1 MKILKI
7 GSLMLLSLCFFA
19 CDDSDEEDVSPS
31 AIDQGHPALGT
42 VPDLQL
48 PDLLP
53 LDAAPLDAAP
63 LDAAPLDA
71 APLDAAPLDAAPLDL
86 LPLDVA
92 MDIAPDTEATR
103 VTWESRIDH
112 IFRLRCVRCH
122 SWAGSYNRVARN
134 INPVRSYTER
144 NHFIGGEEKQV
155 TLDWIADGYPEN

>member
-48 PDLLP
+48 PDLL
-53 LDAAPLDAAP
+53 
-63 LDAAPLDA
+63 
-71 APLDAAPLDAAPLDL
+71 PLDAAPLDAAPLDL